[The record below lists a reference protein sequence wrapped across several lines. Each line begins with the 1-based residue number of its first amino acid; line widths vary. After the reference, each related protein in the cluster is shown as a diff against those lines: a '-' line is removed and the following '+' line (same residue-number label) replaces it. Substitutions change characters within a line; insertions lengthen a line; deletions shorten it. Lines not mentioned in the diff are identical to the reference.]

1 MTNLLHTRNDVC
13 FSCAGGGLFHSAFPN
28 DTRYCKPR
36 KDEVKTLKKRKP
48 AKPGKEYK
56 CSKCT
61 NVIKM
66 EGMVDR
72 KILCTKC
79 NAGFLVLAQKRE
91 NTARAGNRNTMY
103 EKSFGKWKQYR
114 LSDGVKHPIIRYNVN
129 IKKAPQKRGNEDP
142 PW

>member
-1 MTNLLHTRNDVC
+1 M
-13 FSCAGGGLFHSAFPN
+13 
-28 DTRYCKPR
+28 
-36 KDEVKTLKKRKP
+36 KKRKP

-56 CSKCT
+56 CSNCT

-79 NAGFLVLAQKRE
+79 NAGFFVLKKPDPRLRE
-91 NTARAGNRNTMY
+91 GNTMY

-129 IKKAPQKRGNEDP
+129 IKKTPQKRGNEDP